1 MKNKMKT
8 YSIHHPAKYAALL
21 LCMLT
26 FAVTSCKDDDEVA
39 ITGLSLNEE
48 TLYFT
53 ADGGTYTIQLS
64 AGQEWTVSS
73 DREWCMVS
81 PANGYGSTDCEIRV
95 DSSYLYQER
104 SAHLNFRCGSYN
116 RQLTISQLGYEKVI
130 KLEKEELEVADFTDY
145 DEMFEEINVVSN
157 VKYDIDI
164 EYADQAQADWVK
176 VTREEREAESIPRP
190 TKVRID
196 YELYTSSD
204 KDRVA
209 TIVFRQTDAKEGET
223 PVVSRL
229 TLRQTKAQEI
239 ISSREGD
246 SLALLAISRI
256 MHCYIN
262 WDASQSMIYWPNITM
277 EEVEYTNQE
286 GQKVEEMRVTGARFT
301 VFSTSNSIPYQIRKL
316 DQLRTLVFTGNEN
329 SQLKRIKLEDDVTY
343 LPHLRYLGLVGFGV
357 TELPER
363 MKEMTE
369 LEQLELSGNN
379 LTEIPL
385 DIITELSN
393 NHKLEY
399 VSLSNNRVRDVYG
412 RLNDYADVRDTMGLH
427 GNIPE
432 GLFRLSKLRYLSL
445 SYNYFEGELPDLGYD
460 ASQYA
465 TLEEKIANNPIL
477 PDMEHLAI
485 NLNFF
490 TGRIPDWILYHKH
503 LRCWDA
509 YTLVFNQQ
517 ENGKNSE
524 GKSVG
529 FTNEPSSVTQPCV
542 LWESDDDDEEEAMT
556 RANSF
561 NANFKYPMEFDEASR
576 RYPILSLEGQWQVNY
591 IPMKSIK

>member
-1 MKNKMKT
+1 MKT
-8 YSIHHPAKYAALL
+8 YRIYHPTKCAAILL
-21 LCMLT
+21 LCMIVLA
-26 FAVTSCKDDDEVA
+26 FNSCKDDDEV
-39 ITGLSLNEE
+39 TVEGLSLNEE
-48 TLYFT
+48 ALYFT
-53 ADGGTYTIQLS
+53 ADGGSYTVKLS
-64 AGQEWTVSS
+64 ADQNWTVTS
-73 DREWCMVS
+73 DKEWCMVS

-104 SAHLNFRCGSYN
+104 IAHLNFRCGNYN
-116 RQLTISQLGYEKVI
+116 KQLTINQLGYEKVI
-130 KLEKEELEVADFTDY
+130 KLEKKEIEVADFTEY

-157 VKYDIDI
+157 VKYDIEV
-164 EYADQAQADWVK
+164 EYADPAQTGWVK
-176 VTREEREAESIPRP
+176 VTRNEREAESIPRP

-204 KDRVA
+204 KDRIA
-209 TIVFRQTDAKEGET
+209 TIVFKQNDTKEGET

-239 ISSREGD
+239 IPSREGD
-246 SLALLAISRI
+246 SLALLAIVRI
-256 MHCYIN
+256 MRCYVN
-262 WDASQSMIYWPNITM
+262 WDSSQSMIYWPNITL
-277 EEVEYTNQE
+277 EEVEYVNQE
-286 GQKVEEMRVTGARFT
+286 GKTVEEMRVTGARFT
-301 VFSTSNSIPYQIRKL
+301 VFGTSNSIPYQIRKL

-329 SQLKRIKLEDDVTY
+329 SKLKRIKLEDDVTY
-343 LPHLRYLGLVGFGV
+343 LPHLKNLGLVGFGI

-379 LTEIPL
+379 LKELPI
-385 DIITELSN
+385 DIIAELSN
-393 NHKLEY
+393 NHHLEY
-399 VSLSNNRVRDVYG
+399 VSLSNNRITDVAG
-412 RLNDYADVRDTMGLH
+412 RLNEYAEVKDTMGLH
-427 GNIPE
+427 GTVPE
-432 GLFRLSKLRYLSL
+432 ELFKLDKLRYLSL

-460 ASQYA
+460 ASQYE
-465 TLEEKIANNPIL
+465 TLDEKIANNPVL
-477 PDMEHLAI
+477 PNMEHLSI

-503 LRCWDA
+503 LKCWDA

-517 ENGKNSE
+517 EGGKNSE

-529 FTNEPSSVTQPCV
+529 FTNEPSSVVQPCE
-542 LWESDDDDEEEAMT
+542 LWEDEDEDEEEMT

-561 NANFKYPMEFDEASR
+561 NASFKYPMEFDEANR
-576 RYPILSLEGQWQVNY
+576 RYPILSLEGGWQVNY